1 MSQLLSPGGQLI
13 CLEFPSGKPLS
24 LQGPPWGVWPEVY
37 EALLEHP
44 GEPIEYADDG
54 NVKPGSVPRLPHPD
68 GLHRVCLVKPRRTHK
83 AGTNEDGSVR
93 DFISVWS
100 R

>member
-1 MSQLLSPGGQLI
+1 MSQLLAPGGQLI

-24 LQGPPWGVWPEVY
+24 EQGPPWGVWPEVY
-37 EALLEHP
+37 EALLAHP
-44 GEPIEYADDG
+44 GEPVEYTDDG
-54 NVKPGSVPRLPHPD
+54 NIKASDSPRQPHPD
-68 GLHRVCLVKPRRTHK
+68 ALHRVCLVKPPRTHK
-83 AGTNEDGSVR
+83 AGTNEDGSVT